1 MKGFKFRH
9 WLSKKL
15 PKRIEDP
22 LLILESVKRGEP
34 EAIEEMILGHMGLV
48 TGLVARYNRAN
59 RSDELVSA
67 AFYGLVNAVNRIA
80 SGHLNHDYPNP
91 TAYIATFVHGE
102 IRRTL
107 SERSVSVKTVQLPG
121 ILLPKGRRSRRAAVA
136 GDRMDEF
143 IGAYPD
149 TTLDVEERINA
160 LVNDKTDERI
170 IELLRLGY
178 DGMGIGK
185 KLNLHRSSVSRRV
198 NRIRKIYR
206 ELENE

>member
-9 WLSKKL
+9 WLSRRL

-34 EAIEEMILGHMGLV
+34 EAIEKMILGHMGLV

-80 SGHLNHDYPNP
+80 SGHLDHHDPNP
-91 TAYIATFVHGE
+91 TAYIVTFVHGE
-102 IRRTL
+102 IRRVL
-107 SERSVSVKTVQLPG
+107 SEKSISVKTIQLPG
-121 ILLPKGRRSRRAAVA
+121 ILLPKGRRSRSNAVA

-143 IGAYPD
+143 IGSHPD
-149 TTLDVEERINA
+149 TTLDVEEKIKCI
-160 LVNDKTDERI
+160 VSDKTDERI

-185 KLNLHRSSVSRRV
+185 KLNLHRSSVSRRIS
-198 NRIRKIYR
+198 RIRKIYR

>member
-9 WLSKKL
+9 WLSRRL
-15 PKRIEDP
+15 PPRIKDP

-34 EAIEEMILGHMGLV
+34 EAIEKMIFGHMRLV
-48 TGLVARYNRAN
+48 TGLVARYNKAN
-59 RSDELVSA
+59 QSDELVSA
-67 AFYGLVNAVNRIA
+67 AFYGLVNAVDRIA
-80 SGHLNHDYPNP
+80 RGYLDHDNP
-91 TAYIATFVHGE
+91 TAYIVKFIHGE
-102 IRRTL
+102 IRKAL
-107 SERSVSVKTVQLPG
+107 SKKSVSVKTVRLRLHPNREHG
-121 ILLPKGRRSRRAAVA
+121 GRNNERHA
-136 GDRMDEF
+136 EHI
-143 IGAYPD
+143 IGSYPD

-160 LVNDKTDERI
+160 LVKDETDEKI

-185 KLNLHRSSVSRRV
+185 KLNLHRSSVSRRI